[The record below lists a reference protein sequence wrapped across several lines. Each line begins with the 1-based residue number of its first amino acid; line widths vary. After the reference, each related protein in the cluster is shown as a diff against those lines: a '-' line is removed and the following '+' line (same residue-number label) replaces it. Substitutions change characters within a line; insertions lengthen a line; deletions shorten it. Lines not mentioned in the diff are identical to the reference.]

1 MHPESQSKRRQR
13 QKYLE
18 GIDVSIGKDDMSHLN
33 FHTFLLLVICI
44 FFTRNFICM
53 CHDHVKLLIQ
63 ELKCARIALYFD
75 FLYYPLSA
83 TYIDTLY
90 LNMGVRLVFEQVAE
104 SNGSIEAIS

>member
-1 MHPESQSKRRQR
+1 
-13 QKYLE
+13 
-18 GIDVSIGKDDMSHLN
+18 
-33 FHTFLLLVICI
+33 
-44 FFTRNFICM
+44 M